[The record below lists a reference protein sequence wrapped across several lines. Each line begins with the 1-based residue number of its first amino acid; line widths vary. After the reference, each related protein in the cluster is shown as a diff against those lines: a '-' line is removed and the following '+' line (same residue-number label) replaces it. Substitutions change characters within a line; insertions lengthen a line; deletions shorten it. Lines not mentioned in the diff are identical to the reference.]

1 MQLKTY
7 RSGDRIIRQ
16 GDVGDCFYMI
26 LSGRVSVSQS
36 SLTGGTVELV
46 KLGAG
51 KLIPVLFERRENL
64 MHCILTGKHFGELA
78 LIDDAPRKATVTA
91 STPAVQCWTLDR
103 VNFLNLFGSMND
115 AVKESMC
122 ITMLR

>member
-51 KLIPVLFERRENL
+51 ESIPALFERREFN
-64 MHCILTGKHFGELA
+64 A
-78 LIDDAPRKATVTA
+78 LYPHR
-91 STPAVQCWTLDR
+91 
-103 VNFLNLFGSMND
+103 
-115 AVKESMC
+115 
-122 ITMLR
+122 